1 MLVVESSGHDR
12 TCEAH
17 TPVAHDRRAGDRT
30 IGNNYRDRYLDCSL
44 TAPANQQQP
53 VNDSARLS
61 MRFDGS
67 PLPTL
72 ADRQTPLSYS
82 PEPAERLTVC
92 ELRHTAA
99 GANHVE

>member
-67 PLPTL
+67 PLPT
-72 ADRQTPLSYS
+72 T
-82 PEPAERLTVC
+82 
-92 ELRHTAA
+92 
-99 GANHVE
+99 